1 MIQIS
6 GFFRNDVGFINGH
19 LVSEEM
25 GIDETVEFLVDTG
38 ASRTTLLDKD
48 AIYLGI
54 EYEKLRRV
62 QDLSGIGGSV
72 EAYVIDDTTLLFRE
86 STPIKMPVFVIKH
99 PLVTMDKEERI
110 RILRFPSILGRDVIS
125 RFRLIFDR
133 ANSELLLTKEE
144 KEG

>member
-1 MIQIS
+1 MIRIS
-6 GFFRNDVGFINGH
+6 GFFKNDAGVINAH
-19 LVSEEM
+19 LISEEM
-25 GIDETVEFLVDTG
+25 DIDETVEFLVDTG

-48 AIYLGI
+48 AICLGI

-62 QDLSGIGGSV
+62 EDLSGIGGSV
-72 EAYVIDDTTLLFRE
+72 ETYVLDDTTLLFRE

-110 RILRFPSILGRDVIS
+110 RILRFPSILGRDVIN
-125 RFRLIFDR
+125 RFRMIFDR
-133 ANSELLLTKEE
+133 AEGELLLTKEE

>member
-54 EYEKLRRV
+54 EYKKLRRV
-62 QDLSGIGGSV
+62 QDMSGIGGSV
-72 EAYVIDDTTLLFRE
+72 ETYVMDDTTLLFRE